1 MLQVTEEERLK
12 SNDAK
17 AVGINSKCDQSSMS
31 MSDRIK
37 PVLHPKKKLVDSGYQ
52 PMMGRGARV
61 LGSGRQL
68 WGRCCTAG
76 AATLK
81 T

>member
-37 PVLHPKKKLVDSGYQ
+37 PVLHPKKIWLTVDRVSADDGTGSQ
-52 PMMGRGARV
+52 SPRQWAPVVGEMLHSRG
-61 LGSGRQL
+61 GN
-68 WGRCCTAG
+68 T
-76 AATLK
+76 
-81 T
+81 

>member
-37 PVLHPKKKLVDSGYQ
+37 PVLHPKKNGKLDRVSADDGTGSQSPRQWAPVVGE
-52 PMMGRGARV
+52 MLHSRG
-61 LGSGRQL
+61 GN
-68 WGRCCTAG
+68 T
-76 AATLK
+76 
-81 T
+81 